1 MGFIWRILISL
12 ISRLILLVATWNKQ
26 QNILCDPYFHIHSL
40 YIGFSH
46 ILFFFWCYHFLM
58 LPLCLA
64 GFDYTIHQGPY
75 TKVHTPSYFRGFK
88 CPYTCLFL
96 YRKKLQMSTFLVYL
110 YKKKPLRALKHPY
123 TSIHPYTK
131 FCAQI
136 LCSNS
141 VLSFS
146 SSSSLALYFLS
157 IFHWLLLSLVHS
169 ALGWIISCA
178 QRTGLYYL
186 LRTAHWAIL
195 SLHFSRSGLYY
206 LLFIYYGSKYTSML
220 RVSWLNESIYS
231 GVACLQPQIG
241 VWVEEWRYDVLP
253 KFRYYFAMMTLSSKS
268 WGSAIVTWLTRNIH
282 AYFTMIAISFLNACR
297 ETGAKH

>member
-1 MGFIWRILISL
+1 MD
-12 ISRLILLVATWNKQ
+12 SRTYFFLV
-26 QNILCDPYFHIHSL
+26 LP
-40 YIGFSH
+40 
-46 ILFFFWCYHFLM
+46 FFDVTIVFGWVRLHHT
-58 LPLCLA
+58 PRS
-64 GFDYTIHQGPY
+64 IHQGPY

-123 TSIHPYTK
+123 TSIHPYNK

-136 LCSNS
+136 LCYHSHHQA
-141 VLSFS
+141 LLRYIFS
-146 SSSSLALYFLS
+146 PFFTGYYYLLCTA
-157 IFHWLLLSLVHS
+157 HWVGLSLTHS

-206 LLFIYYGSKYTSML
+206 LLFIYFPYILGGYTWHEWVQ
-220 RVSWLNESIYS
+220 RDPVS
-231 GVACLQPQIG
+231 P
-241 VWVEEWRYDVLP
+241 
-253 KFRYYFAMMTLSSKS
+253 
-268 WGSAIVTWLTRNIH
+268 RNI
-282 AYFTMIAISFLNACR
+282 SVCR
-297 ETGAKH
+297 FSATQNVFE